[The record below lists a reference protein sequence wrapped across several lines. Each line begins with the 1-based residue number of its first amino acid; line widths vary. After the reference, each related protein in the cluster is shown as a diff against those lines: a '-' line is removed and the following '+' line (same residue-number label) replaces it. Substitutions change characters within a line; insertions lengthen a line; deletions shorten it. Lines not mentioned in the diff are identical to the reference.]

1 MITQAFAVCQSV
13 QTTATGMMLG
23 FVTGFLLAAF
33 LTGVMHK

>member
-1 MITQAFAVCQSV
+1 VITQAFAVCHSFQAV
-13 QTTATGMMLG
+13 ATGMMLG